1 MTSGERPLGQ
11 RTGLASSS
19 VSGRRSSEPR
29 ANLAASASDQTA
41 HDQCIFTTDRAS
53 GESAVAPPIAAFSK
67 VMAVLADR
75 LKKKE
80 RGVVV
85 DRRERPAETHAQQQQ
100 RVR

>member
-1 MTSGERPLGQ
+1 
-11 RTGLASSS
+11 
-19 VSGRRSSEPR
+19 
-29 ANLAASASDQTA
+29 
-41 HDQCIFTTDRAS
+41 
-53 GESAVAPPIAAFSK
+53 
-67 VMAVLADR
+67 MAVLADR